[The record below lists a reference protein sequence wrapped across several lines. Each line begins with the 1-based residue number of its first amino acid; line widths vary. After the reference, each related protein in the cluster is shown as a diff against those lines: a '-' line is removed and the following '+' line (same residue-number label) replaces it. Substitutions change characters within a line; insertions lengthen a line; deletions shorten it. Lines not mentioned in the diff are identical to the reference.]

1 MAADAAIGSKIT
13 QALKAGSGVDINEL
27 STNLAEA
34 ESMSGINAV
43 TKKIESSRVALSG
56 MGVLKA
62 GVLTLKN
69 SFEALEDKDTLLT
82 KAVFSQNTNR
92 ISAQLTS
99 GSLAIAGTNQLTV
112 YTLARS
118 TQQVIQR
125 FTGASPAIADFTSL
139 TQQLNGGTAI
149 NYTLVIGAPGDTT
162 STAINGVADTPQG
175 LIDAINTR
183 TSTTGITAKAVN
195 MAATGGTFRIFLSG
209 KTGIINRFDL
219 TGHQTSNTTN
229 HLSKATPK
237 SAVDL
242 KVSLNGTTDIFRST
256 NSPTDVIEGVQLN
269 IKAANNTA
277 TTNIIVS
284 ESTESLK
291 TALDSVIAS
300 YNDFLTLADY
310 LTGESDEEDELAGS
324 LSKEKSN
331 VNLAMNALRGTI
343 NQVSATASNGFSTL
357 RDIGISTKLG
367 GKLSLNLTDY
377 AAALK
382 SNFADIR
389 TMLTGDTNGQNAFS
403 TQDHG
408 LALDIGILMEA
419 VAGDAGAIKQKET
432 STIAKKVKYEE
443 QLVKLNER
451 LEGIK
456 ARYMKQFTAMESLVQ
471 RSKNTGEYLTSQFEA
486 MQNSNR

>member
-1 MAADAAIGSKIT
+1 
-13 QALKAGSGVDINEL
+13 
-27 STNLAEA
+27 
-34 ESMSGINAV
+34 
-43 TKKIESSRVALSG
+43 
-56 MGVLKA
+56 
-62 GVLTLKN
+62 
-69 SFEALEDKDTLLT
+69 
-82 KAVFSQNTNR
+82 
-92 ISAQLTS
+92 
-99 GSLAIAGTNQLTV
+99 
-112 YTLARS
+112 
-118 TQQVIQR
+118 
-125 FTGASPAIADFTSL
+125 
-139 TQQLNGGTAI
+139 
-149 NYTLVIGAPGDTT
+149 
-162 STAINGVADTPQG
+162 
-175 LIDAINTR
+175 
-183 TSTTGITAKAVN
+183 